1 MDYSGASFGQKKI
14 SRGGQTSPTAQQKKE
29 AEDKMAK
36 ERMELMEDEQRRKEM
51 RNGGIAGTTGYLSD
65 KVLKQKK

>member
-1 MDYSGASFGQKKI
+1 
-14 SRGGQTSPTAQQKKE
+14 
-29 AEDKMAK
+29 MAK
-36 ERMELMEDEQRRKEM
+36 ERMELMEDEQRKKEM